1 MSENTLLKPII
12 MGATIVAIDK
22 FVMKNENMNESLY
35 FGLAGSIGVYTGT
48 MVAKAMPL
56 PLPSGEYFDGKTLE
70 LRLAEI
76 GVGAGAGYAMNM
88 YVFKNDYN
96 QSAMLNKLAILA
108 SSDFIAE
115 YFTDYLQGRK
125 LAFFTN

>member
-1 MSENTLLKPII
+1 
-12 MGATIVAIDK
+12 
-22 FVMKNENMNESLY
+22 
-35 FGLAGSIGVYTGT
+35 
-48 MVAKAMPL
+48 MVAKARPL

-108 SSDFIAE
+108 SADFIAE

>member
-12 MGATIVAIDK
+12 VGATIVAIDK
-22 FVMKNENMNESLY
+22 FVMQNENMNESLY

-76 GVGAGAGYAMNM
+76 GVGAGVGYAMNM
-88 YVFKNDYN
+88 YVLKNDYN

-108 SSDFIAE
+108 SADFIAE
-115 YFTDYLQGRK
+115 YAVDYLQGRK